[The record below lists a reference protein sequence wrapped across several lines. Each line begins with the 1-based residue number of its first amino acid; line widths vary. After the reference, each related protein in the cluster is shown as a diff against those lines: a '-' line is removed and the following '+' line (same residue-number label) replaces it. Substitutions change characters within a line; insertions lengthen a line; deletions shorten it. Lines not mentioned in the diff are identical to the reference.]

1 MRRRIAV
8 HEAGHAIMTIL
19 LDPHRK
25 ITAVSINADAE
36 SMGKAIM
43 ENTGDSITES
53 MMKANLA
60 VLFGGR
66 NAERIVFGE
75 HSTGCAADYKEARQ
89 LASAM
94 VNDLAMGELG
104 ASSKT
109 EFLVEA
115 DKTAT
120 EILSAHK
127 EELIKKAEL
136 LLEKGTLTGKEIS
149 ELLLYSEQIER
160 G

>member
-1 MRRRIAV
+1 M
-8 HEAGHAIMTIL
+8 
-19 LDPHRK
+19 
-25 ITAVSINADAE
+25 
-36 SMGKAIM
+36 
-43 ENTGDSITES
+43 
-53 MMKANLA
+53 
-60 VLFGGR
+60 
-66 NAERIVFGE
+66 
-75 HSTGCAADYKEARQ
+75 
-89 LASAM
+89 
-94 VNDLAMGELG
+94 
-104 ASSKT
+104 
-109 EFLVEA
+109 FLVEA